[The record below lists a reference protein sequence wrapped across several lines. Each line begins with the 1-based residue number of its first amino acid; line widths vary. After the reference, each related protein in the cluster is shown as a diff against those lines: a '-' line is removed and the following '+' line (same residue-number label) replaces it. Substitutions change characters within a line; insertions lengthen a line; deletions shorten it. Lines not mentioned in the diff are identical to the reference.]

1 MNISFT
7 YIVKTICLGALLAAL
22 LVIAGCAGIQPYSPP
37 NHREEGP
44 AKGLFTGSQGEWVI
58 LGPKAS
64 QKGGEEKINGRQETG
79 CEDEQ
84 KRPPQ
89 NSPDDEQ

>member
-1 MNISFT
+1 MVIS
-7 YIVKTICLGALLAAL
+7 IRHNRKAIMIAALLTAL
-22 LVIAGCAGIQPYSPP
+22 LVIAGCSEIQPYNPP

-64 QKGGEEKINGRQETG
+64 PTGGTESKDGETQS
-79 CEDEQ
+79 ETDREQ
-84 KRPPQ
+84 KKNPAKSSDSQ
-89 NSPDDEQ
+89 Q